1 MLFDDTSLCF
11 LLMFEHVKLANGEE
25 HILVGSLDM
34 NQGLQVVGGDCW
46 EIFLKGILLQLRRVF
61 KRNDKHVLFAT
72 TKFVAHHVKSTSST
86 QCYLL
91 L

>member
-34 NQGLQVVGGDCW
+34 NQGLQVVGA
-46 EIFLKGILLQLRRVF
+46 LQENQPNVTGC
-61 KRNDKHVLFAT
+61 D
-72 TKFVAHHVKSTSST
+72 
-86 QCYLL
+86 
-91 L
+91 